1 MTALRDILIARIRD
15 GGAMPLA
22 DYMAECLMH
31 PEHGYYATR
40 DPLGATG
47 DFTTAPEISQLFGE
61 LMGLALAQAWLDQGA
76 PAPFTLAECGPGRG
90 TLMADLLRATR
101 GVPGFHAAMRLHLV
115 EASPALRA
123 VQRAALGRDD
133 VTWLDEVAD
142 LPEAPLFL
150 IANEFF
156 DALPIRQFIRAGAGA
171 GWCERCVGVS
181 DGKLVPEA
189 GAPTQVPQLARRLED
204 TREGDVVEI
213 CEAGEAAAG
222 VIGARIAAHGGS
234 ALIVDYGGWRTLGDT
249 FQAVRRH
256 QRADPFEAPG
266 MADLTAHVDFEALAR
281 AAAPAK
287 HTRPTPQGVVLER
300 LGVTARAQV
309 LAKALEGEALES
321 HIAAHRRLTHPQ
333 EMGTLFQVLG
343 LYPPNAAPPPGCD
356 A

>member
-1 MTALRDILIARIRD
+1 
-15 GGAMPLA
+15 
-22 DYMAECLMH
+22 
-31 PEHGYYATR
+31 
-40 DPLGATG
+40 
-47 DFTTAPEISQLFGE
+47 
-61 LMGLALAQAWLDQGA
+61 MGLALAQAWLDQGA

-123 VQRAALGRDD
+123 VQRATLGRDD

-189 GAPTQVPQLARRLED
+189 GAPTQVAQLARRLED

-213 CEAGEAAAG
+213 CAAGEAAAD
-222 VIGARIAAHGGS
+222 VIGARIAAHGGA